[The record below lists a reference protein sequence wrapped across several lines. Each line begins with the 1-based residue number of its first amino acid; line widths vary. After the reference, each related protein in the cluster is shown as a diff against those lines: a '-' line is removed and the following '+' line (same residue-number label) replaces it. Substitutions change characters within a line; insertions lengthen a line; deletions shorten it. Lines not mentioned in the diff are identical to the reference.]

1 MHKRRTFLR
10 NSALSLGAITLNQ
23 SCNGEDSTTIKSTS
37 SINTKPLVISTWNA
51 GLTANEGAWEIL
63 SKGGKSIDAVEAG
76 VRITES
82 DKKNMSVGI
91 GGHPDREGRITLDAC
106 IMDHNGNCG
115 SVAYV
120 QNYEHPISIAR
131 KVMDDSPHVMIV
143 GKGAELFAERHGFKK
158 KDLHTEA
165 SRKAYENW
173 LKKSDYKPIINIENH
188 DTIGM
193 LSIDADG
200 DIAGACTTSGLAYK
214 LPGRVGDSPIIGAGL
229 YIDNKIGGAVATG
242 LGEEIIKA
250 AGCSIVVELMRS
262 GKSPEEACK
271 EVVQRI
277 KDRNKNMDNIQV
289 CFLALNKGGQVG
301 SYSAYNGFNYALKS
315 SSENEL
321 IKAPSFMKL

>member
-10 NSALSLGAITLNQ
+10 NSALGLGAITLNQ
-23 SCNGEDSTTIKSTS
+23 SCKGQNTTSEKSTS
-37 SINTKPLVISTWNA
+37 AIYSMPLVVSTWDA
-51 GLTANEGAWEIL
+51 GLAANEGAWDIL
-63 SKGGKSIDAVEAG
+63 ASGGKSIDAVEAG

-82 DKKNMSVGI
+82 DKKNLSVGI
-91 GGHPDREGRITLDAC
+91 GGLPDREGRITLDAC

-115 SVAYV
+115 AVAYV

-131 KVMDDSPHVMIV
+131 KVMDDTPHVMIV
-143 GKGAELFAERHGFKK
+143 GSGAELFAERQGFQKI
-158 KDLHTEA
+158 DLHTEA
-165 SRKAYENW
+165 SKKAYKKW
-173 LKKSDYKPIINIENH
+173 LETSEYKPVINIENH

-193 LSIDADG
+193 LSIDSSG

-229 YIDNKIGGAVATG
+229 YVDNMIGGAVATG

-250 AGCSIVVELMRS
+250 AGCSIVVELMRN

-277 KDRNKNMDNIQV
+277 KDRNKNMDDIQV
-289 CFLALNKGGQVG
+289 CFLAVNKDGAVG
-301 SYSAYNGFNYALKS
+301 SYGAYSGFNYALKTA
-315 SSENEL
+315 EKAEL
-321 IKAPSFMKL
+321 VNAPYFIKL